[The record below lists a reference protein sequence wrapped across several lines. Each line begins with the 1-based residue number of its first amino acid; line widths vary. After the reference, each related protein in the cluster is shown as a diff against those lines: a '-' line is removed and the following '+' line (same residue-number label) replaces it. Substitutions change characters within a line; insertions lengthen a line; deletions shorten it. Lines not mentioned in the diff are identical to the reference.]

1 MKKKKTN
8 AQNEQPISIEIPDPQ
23 ATASQEAAPGPQAE
37 QKAIQQRMEAEA
49 ASKAA
54 ELTDEQV
61 VENMFSASA
70 AMFNRLNELPKDP
83 DLVSVVSIAEAH
95 GYKFKSPLWM
105 PQMKAFGDALALYAA
120 KKKAKQDKK

>member
-1 MKKKKTN
+1 MKKNKTN

-23 ATASQEAAPGPQAE
+23 APTASGEAQNTQAA
-37 QKAIQQRMEAEA
+37 KADDM
-49 ASKAA
+49 S
-54 ELTDEQV
+54 DEQV